1 MSSGKI
7 WGSEQIAMNITIY
20 NDKQEVEI
28 LPAYCNWTL
37 VDHLKFD
44 MNKNTFVEPYLPHH
58 EIGIVHLAGKDN
70 KKRFDKN
77 YLAEIPTING
87 KKVKKSLR
95 YTKRF

>member
-1 MSSGKI
+1 
-7 WGSEQIAMNITIY
+7 
-20 NDKQEVEI
+20 
-28 LPAYCNWTL
+28 
-37 VDHLKFD
+37 

-58 EIGIVHLAGKDN
+58 EIGIVHLAGKEN
-70 KKRFDKN
+70 KTRFDKN